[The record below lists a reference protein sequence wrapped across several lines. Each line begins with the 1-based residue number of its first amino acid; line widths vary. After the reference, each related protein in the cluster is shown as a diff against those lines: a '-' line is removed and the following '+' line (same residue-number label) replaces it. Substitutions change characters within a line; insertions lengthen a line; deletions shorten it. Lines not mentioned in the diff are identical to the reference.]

1 MILERTDKIP
11 MNSIKAVVSEPI
23 DGHEDYHLMVL
34 SNILNRTVLIMR
46 HNITN
51 STVYNKWS
59 STMFLIMY

>member
-1 MILERTDKIP
+1 

-51 STVYNKWS
+51 STVYNE
-59 STMFLIMY
+59 